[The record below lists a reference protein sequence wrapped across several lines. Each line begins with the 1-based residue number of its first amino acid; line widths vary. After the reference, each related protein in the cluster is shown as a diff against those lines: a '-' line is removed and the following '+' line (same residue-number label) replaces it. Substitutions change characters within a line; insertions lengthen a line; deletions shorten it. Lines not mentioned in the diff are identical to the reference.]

1 MAQNLHSAF
10 VDLLRDIYFA
20 EKQLTKAI
28 PKMAKAAENDE
39 LTAAFEGHAKETITQ
54 VEQLEKVFGLLD
66 LKPRAKT
73 CEAIKGL
80 IEEGEEIIEEND
92 AGCVRDALLIAAAQK
107 VEHYEIA
114 TYGTMCQWA
123 EVLDLTDVKK
133 LIGAILDEEEST
145 DKKLTKLASSI
156 NKDAAVA

>member
-1 MAQNLHSAF
+1 MAQNLHSAL

-20 EKQLTKAI
+20 EKHLTKAI
-28 PKMAKAAENDE
+28 PKMAKAAENEE
-39 LTAAFEGHAKETITQ
+39 LTAAFQGHVEETRGQ
-54 VEQLEKVFGLLD
+54 VEHLEKVFGLLD

-80 IEEGEEIIEEND
+80 IEEGEEIIEENE

-123 EVLDLTDVKK
+123 DVLGLTDVKK
-133 LIGAILDEEEST
+133 LLGEVLDQEEST
-145 DKKLTKLASSI
+145 DKKLTKLAKAI
-156 NKDAAVA
+156 NREAAIA